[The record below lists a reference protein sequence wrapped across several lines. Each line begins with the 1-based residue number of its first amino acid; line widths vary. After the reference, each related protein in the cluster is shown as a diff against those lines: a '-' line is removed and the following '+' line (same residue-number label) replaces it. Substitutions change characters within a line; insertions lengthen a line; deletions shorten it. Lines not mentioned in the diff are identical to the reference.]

1 MPSTKLHVNPKDEIV
16 INLRECLDKSR
27 RSTNIEDSSIQ
38 KAVNHGKIMALKWV
52 LGYDQLHKVDNED
65 GITMHTDD
73 EYEPDDDEIDMSKL

>member
-1 MPSTKLHVNPKDEIV
+1 M
-16 INLRECLDKSR
+16 
-27 RSTNIEDSSIQ
+27 STNIEDSSIQ